1 MFDPGVRSL
10 KKTLRLLRLSV
21 AQKKELVRQ
30 VENEF
35 DIGLLCNV
43 IGLARSS
50 FYYTCEVSDDQGLR
64 KAIEGVC
71 LHHCRY
77 GYRRVT
83 PMLHRGQYRVN
94 HKRVL
99 RLMKQMGLLVQP
111 RRRKVLATEGKAHEP
126 PFPNLLKGLKIKRP
140 DQVWCADITYI
151 FLANGS
157 MLYLALV
164 LDIFTRMIRGWA
176 LSRSLSGALT
186 QEALF
191 KAFQRGHRP
200 QIHHS
205 DRGSQ
210 YTAHSY
216 CQGLWEVGAEISMAS
231 KGKAWENPFVES
243 AIGHLKDEEVWQQE
257 YVDLEDALV
266 HLSHFLDV
274 VYNHQR
280 IHSALGYLTPGEFK
294 EQFEAQGCK
303 KLA

>member
-1 MFDPGVRSL
+1 M
-10 KKTLRLLRLSV
+10 
-21 AQKKELVRQ
+21 A
-30 VENEF
+30 NEF
-35 DIGLLCNV
+35 DIGLLCDV

-50 FYYTCEVSDDQGLR
+50 FYYTCQASDDQGLR
-64 KAIEGVC
+64 KAIESVC
-71 LHHCRY
+71 LHHSRY

-99 RLMKQMGLLVQP
+99 RLMKEMSLSVKP
-111 RRRKVLATEGKAHEP
+111 RRRKVLTTTSKAHEP
-126 PFPNLLKGLKIKRP
+126 PLPNLLKGLKIERP

-157 MLYLALV
+157 MLYLALL

-176 LSRSLSGALT
+176 LSRSLSCALT
-186 QEALF
+186 QEALS
-191 KAFQRGHRP
+191 KAFKTGHRP
-200 QIHHS
+200 EIHHS

-210 YTAHSY
+210 YTAADY
-216 CQGLWEVGAEISMAS
+216 RKVLWEVGAETSMAS
-231 KGKAWENPFVES
+231 KAKAWENPFVES

-257 YVDLEDALV
+257 YVDFEDALV

-274 VYNHQR
+274 VYNDQR
-280 IHSALGYLTPGEFK
+280 IHSALGYLTPGEF
-294 EQFEAQGCK
+294 EAQYEAQNCK